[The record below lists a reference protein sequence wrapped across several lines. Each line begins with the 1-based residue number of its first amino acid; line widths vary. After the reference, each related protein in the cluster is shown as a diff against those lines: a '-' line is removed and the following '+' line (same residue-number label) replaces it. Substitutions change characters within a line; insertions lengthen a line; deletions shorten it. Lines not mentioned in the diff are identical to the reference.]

1 MSCAQQQNLTVWVH
15 EQEHKFWEES
25 FRVYEK
31 GAAIFKYPHVKDI
44 WLAYLQHFVKRYGG
58 TKLERARDLFKQAL
72 REVPPSLNLVCKAG
86 RVQEAANTQGSDYF
100 SDTLPA
106 DQSQTFSDPYM
117 L

>member
-1 MSCAQQQNLTVWVH
+1 MFKISEAHTCCLFQGPASSFLTMWVH

-31 GAAIFKYPHVKDI
+31 GVAIFKYPHVKDI

-72 REVPPSLNLVCKAG
+72 REVPPSPHLACKA
-86 RVQEAANTQGSDYF
+86 
-100 SDTLPA
+100 
-106 DQSQTFSDPYM
+106 
-117 L
+117 